1 MTKAKVNGV
10 DCVIYDFEVCA
21 DSGLTICR
29 VKYPCYS
36 TIVPVIAELIE
47 VEYEQI

>member
-1 MTKAKVNGV
+1 MTKAFVNGV
-10 DCVIYDFEVCA
+10 ECIIYDYEMCA

-29 VKYPCYS
+29 VKYPCYP

-47 VEYEQI
+47 VCYDV